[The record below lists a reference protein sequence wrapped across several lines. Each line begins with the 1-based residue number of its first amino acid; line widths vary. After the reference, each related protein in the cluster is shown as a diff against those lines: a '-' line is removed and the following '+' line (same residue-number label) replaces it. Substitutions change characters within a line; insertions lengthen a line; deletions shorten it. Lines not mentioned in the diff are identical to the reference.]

1 MAPIFVAL
9 KQSHQ
14 NMIRNWGGG
23 IYQRDSFYDLADE
36 NGIMIWEDLMWVR
49 LLASHFIAFRFVSFL
64 WMLAVA
70 T

>member
-1 MAPIFVAL
+1 
-9 KQSHQ
+9 
-14 NMIRNWGGG
+14 MIRNWGGG

-49 LLASHFIAFRFVSFL
+49 LLASHFIAIRFVSFL